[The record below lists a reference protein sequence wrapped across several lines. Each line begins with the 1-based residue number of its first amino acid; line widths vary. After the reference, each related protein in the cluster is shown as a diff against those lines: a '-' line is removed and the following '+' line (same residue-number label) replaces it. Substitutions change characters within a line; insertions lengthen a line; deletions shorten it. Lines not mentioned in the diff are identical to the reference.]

1 MFIGF
6 LLALVFFGSISY
18 FLTRGVISHAYHS
31 GRPILGAL
39 FLFLALLAGLSLV
52 SFAMLAAG
60 SMFGIS
66 LTLGLE
72 AVGRWFNAHPGV
84 ITSIGALLI
93 GFLNLVALL
102 VGPAC
107 AFLVA
112 KIMGL
117 VALVT
122 GLCKLEEKL
131 AVTWLPLGAAAVA
144 TWFMWPFTACLTLG
158 L

>member
-18 FLTRGVISHAYHS
+18 FLTRGVISHAYRS

-52 SFAMLAAG
+52 SFAMMAAG

-84 ITSIGALLI
+84 ITGIGALLI

-102 VGPAC
+102 HAQIGKGHYVYSAYSWFRQLPQGVPGAYR
-107 AFLVA
+107 LVA
-112 KIMGL
+112 N
-117 VALVT
+117 
-122 GLCKLEEKL
+122 
-131 AVTWLPLGAAAVA
+131 LGSLGH
-144 TWFMWPFTACLTLG
+144 TPTAPTP
-158 L
+158 